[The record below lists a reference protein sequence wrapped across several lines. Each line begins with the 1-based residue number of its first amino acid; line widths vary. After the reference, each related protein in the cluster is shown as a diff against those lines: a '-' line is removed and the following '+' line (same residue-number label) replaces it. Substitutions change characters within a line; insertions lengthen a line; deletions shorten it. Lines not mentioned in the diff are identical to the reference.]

1 MSQKKSF
8 YLNQK
13 KKKKLFTIYIGKD
26 MYFRSLSTLGF
37 LKSEPKA
44 YYNFVVL
51 ILKNRLRHLPFHLIL
66 TENSALSNKKKYA
79 AGERRSP
86 MEQFQ
91 LQ

>member
-1 MSQKKSF
+1 
-8 YLNQK
+8 
-13 KKKKLFTIYIGKD
+13 

>member
-1 MSQKKSF
+1 
-8 YLNQK
+8 
-13 KKKKLFTIYIGKD
+13 

-37 LKSEPKA
+37 FKSESKA

-51 ILKNRLRHLPFHLIL
+51 ILKNRLRYLPFHLIL

-79 AGERRSP
+79 AGERRSH
-86 MEQFQ
+86 MGQFQ